1 MINRLLL
8 RLKRPRP
15 NNDSVKRRFGN
26 KTNQSPSLMPGAAH
40 QAALLFVVIVIM
52 AIVSDWLIRTNLHI
66 PHITVPCRF
75 D

>member
-40 QAALLFVVIVIM
+40 KGGSVICGDYDYGDRVGLADPRQPAYPTYYRPM
-52 AIVSDWLIRTNLHI
+52 
-66 PHITVPCRF
+66 
-75 D
+75 